1 MNVAPT
7 KVAWITG
14 AGTGIGRGGA
24 IALAREGFAVAL
36 SGRRA
41 APLEEVAGKVR
52 EAGGRALV
60 VPLDVS
66 RAADVDAAAARV
78 AAELGPVDVLVN
90 SAGLNVPQRAWKDV
104 SPEGW
109 QQVVDINLSG
119 TFLCTRAVL
128 AAMRERRQGLV
139 INIASWAG
147 RHALAFVGP
156 VYNATK
162 HAVVALT
169 HSFNME
175 ENANGLRAC
184 VIMPGEVA
192 TPIPRTRP
200 VPPPPQEM
208 AAMLQED
215 DLGRTIAFVATM
227 PPHVCVNEI
236 LVSPTRNRILM
247 GAGDLR
253 PA

>member
-1 MNVAPT
+1 MSASPQ

-14 AGTGIGRGGA
+14 AGTGIGRGA
-24 IALAREGFAVAL
+24 ALALAQAGFAVAL

-41 APLEEVAGKVR
+41 EPLEDVAARVR
-52 EAGGRALV
+52 DAGGRALAL
-60 VPLDVS
+60 PLDVS
-66 RAADVDAAAARV
+66 RAADVAAAADRV
-78 AAELGPVDVLVN
+78 GAALGPVDVLVN

-104 SPEGW
+104 SAEGW
-109 QQVVDINLSG
+109 QQVVDINLNG

-128 AAMRERRQGLV
+128 AGMRARRQGLV

-147 RHALAFVGP
+147 RYPVGFVGP
-156 VYNATK
+156 AYTATK

-192 TPIPRTRP
+192 TPILRTRP
-200 VPPPPQEM
+200 VPPPPEEM

-236 LVSPTRNRILM
+236 LISPTRNRILL

>member
-1 MNVAPT
+1 MATMNT
-7 KVAWITG
+7 VAWITG

-24 IALAREGFAVAL
+24 LALARAGYAVAL

-41 APLEEVAGKVR
+41 EPLEAVAAQVR
-52 EAGGRALV
+52 AMGGRALV

-66 RAADVDAAAARV
+66 RAADVAQAAERV
-78 AAELGPVDVLVN
+78 AAELGPIDVLVN

-104 SPEGW
+104 SVQGW
-109 QQVVDINLSG
+109 QQVVDINLNG
-119 TFLCTRAVL
+119 TFLCTRAVVDG
-128 AAMRERRQGLV
+128 MRERGRGLV

-147 RHALAFVGP
+147 RYPVGFVGP
-156 VYNATK
+156 AYTATK

-175 ENANGLRAC
+175 ENPNGLRAC

-192 TPIPRTRP
+192 TPILRTRP
-200 VPPPPQEM
+200 VPPPPEEL

-227 PPHVCVNEI
+227 PPHVCMNEI
-236 LVSPTRNRILM
+236 LISPTRNRILS
-247 GAGDLR
+247 GAGDLK
-253 PA
+253 PG